1 MYPALDE
8 ELEDEQCLPL
18 TGVHCAEIDEA
29 LRSLAVSTKKTSA
42 KTFEETRKLL
52 NQVCCGVTCIVLDRL
67 QLTGTKRLAV
77 ELATCVV
84 SDDIPNS

>member
-29 LRSLAVSTKKTSA
+29 LRSLAVSTKEYSA
-42 KTFEETRKLL
+42 RTFEETRKLL
-52 NQVCCGVTCIVLDRL
+52 KQVCCGIWLH
-67 QLTGTKRLAV
+67 
-77 ELATCVV
+77 
-84 SDDIPNS
+84 SP